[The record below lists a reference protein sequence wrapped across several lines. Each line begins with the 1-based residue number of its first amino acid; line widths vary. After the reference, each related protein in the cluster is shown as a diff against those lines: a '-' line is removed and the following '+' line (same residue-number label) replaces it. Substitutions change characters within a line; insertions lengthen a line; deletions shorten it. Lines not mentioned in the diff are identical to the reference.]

1 MLCWNDDKNRLL
13 QEQRGVG
20 FEEVIFH
27 MDKGDL
33 LDILEHANQEMYPG

>member
-1 MLCWNDDKNRLL
+1 MFCWNDDKNRLL

>member
-1 MLCWNDDKNRLL
+1 MFSWNDDKNRLL

-27 MDKGDL
+27 MDEV
-33 LDILEHANQEMYPG
+33 LDFV